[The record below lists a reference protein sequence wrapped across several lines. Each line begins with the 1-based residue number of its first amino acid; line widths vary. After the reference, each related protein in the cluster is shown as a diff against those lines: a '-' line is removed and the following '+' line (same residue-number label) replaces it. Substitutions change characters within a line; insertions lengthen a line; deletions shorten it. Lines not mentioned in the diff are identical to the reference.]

1 MFPLD
6 GRPQRGQLQKGNR
19 SSGRLPLAKDAEG
32 AKPGWAQRWLLGD
45 LGALGERIS
54 GALFLVAGNR
64 GLSRRQ
70 RNGPY
75 FRDAREIHMRRPT
88 IREIAKAMGA
98 LNITAMGQNGSK

>member
-1 MFPLD
+1 MAGPNGASDSKTTSIIRTIFSRK
-6 GRPQRGQLQKGNR
+6 GRG
-19 SSGRLPLAKDAEG
+19 GREAGMG
-32 AKPGWAQRWLLGD
+32 AAVALGD